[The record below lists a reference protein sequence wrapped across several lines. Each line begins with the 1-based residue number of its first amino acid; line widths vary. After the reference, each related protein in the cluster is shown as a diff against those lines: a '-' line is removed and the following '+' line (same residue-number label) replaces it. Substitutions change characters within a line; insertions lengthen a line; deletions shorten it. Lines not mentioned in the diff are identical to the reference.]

1 MPAPFTY
8 EASDSDD
15 ADDDEEEPVRAR
27 SRQLS
32 CCFPVFSIFRSLRR
46 VFLRVRRTNSRA
58 PEADGLTKTPVFSA
72 IDKYKVRHFALLIGQ

>member
-15 ADDDEEEPVRAR
+15 ADDDDEEPVRAR
-27 SRQLS
+27 SRHS
-32 CCFPVFSIFRSLRR
+32 CCLPVLSIFRTLRR
-46 VFLRVRRTNSRA
+46 VYLRVRRTASRA